1 MSGPRA
7 RRDASRAIER
17 AVHDWEIHVTRILV
31 VDDEAIIRD
40 PIAAS
45 LRLAGYEPNCAACG
59 NEAIAAMTSSVPNLV
74 ILDVSMPGMSGLD
87 VLEEMRRTPKLG
99 GIPVIL
105 LTASGDKET
114 VLRAA
119 RAGVRDYLLK
129 SRFSLTELLARV
141 KKHLEPKPKE
151 TLAQA
156 ELPKTT
162 PGAPTSPST
171 ATKPP
176 ATPALRET
184 VEIPKLLTRDECLN
198 RAEAAMDARS
208 LSGVA
213 AQVISLS
220 ASPRGDLEEL
230 ASLIGR
236 DPALSARVLQAAN
249 SAAYLSNRGPVTN
262 IPDAVRQV
270 GCSTVRG
277 IASTVGIYEAMPASS
292 DPSFN
297 PIRSWQHAF
306 AVATLCEQL
315 CLSSRPELCGTAH
328 IVGLCHDL
336 GEILFRTEFAKEYQQ
351 VVELCERTGQ
361 SLSAVERQVLGMP
374 HGELVRTIIR
384 KMGLPDVIR
393 QAIETFHGDD
403 AERSTDPLVR
413 ILRVA
418 EAYANGVGLASSSGS
433 YVRPLTRNECR
444 AATGLERPTAPDS
457 EQFRAE
463 IYALTSMLA
472 RLSASEERQLMVPLH
487 PRGSARV
494 WLAREAGFSAFD
506 PVAAMLEALGDV
518 TVADRLPSTAEE
530 VRDHAA
536 IAVVTPTPAVGR
548 MTATDIERAASLAT
562 QKLPVLWLCM
572 RPLGAPPQPL
582 APAGAAVTLQ
592 TFANFM
598 AASPLARAA

>member
-1 MSGPRA
+1 M
-7 RRDASRAIER
+7 
-17 AVHDWEIHVTRILV
+17 HDWEIHVTRILV

-45 LRLAGYEPNCAACG
+45 LRLAGYEPNCAAG
-59 NEAIAAMTSSVPNLV
+59 GTEAIAAMTSSVPNLA

-87 VLEEMRRTPKLG
+87 VLEEMRRTPKLA

-105 LTASGDKET
+105 LTASADKET

-119 RAGVRDYLLK
+119 KAGVRDYLLK

-141 KKHLEPKPKE
+141 KKHLEPKSNSKE
-151 TLAQA
+151 ISA
-156 ELPKTT
+156 EAVLPQTT
-162 PGAPTSPST
+162 PAGPSSPNP
-171 ATKPP
+171 ATKSP
-176 ATPALRET
+176 ATSALRET
-184 VEIPKLLTRDECLN
+184 VDIPKLLTRDECLK

-249 SAAYLSNRGPVTN
+249 SAAYVSNRGPVTN

-292 DPSFN
+292 DPDFN

-315 CLSSRPELCGTAH
+315 CLSSRPELGGTAH

-336 GEILFRTEFAKEYQQ
+336 GEILFRTEFAKEYRQ
-351 VVELCERTGQ
+351 VLELCERTGQ
-361 SLSAVERQVLGMP
+361 SLASIERQVLGMP

-413 ILRVA
+413 ILRIA
-418 EAYANGVGLASSSGS
+418 EAYANGVGLVSGSGS

-472 RLSASEERQLMVPLH
+472 RLPASEERQLMVPLH

-530 VRDHAA
+530 VRDHTA
-536 IAVVTPTPAVGR
+536 IAVVTRTPAVGG
-548 MTATDIERAASLAT
+548 MMAADIDRAASLAT

-582 APAGAAVTLQ
+582 SPAGAAVSLQ

-598 AASPLARAA
+598 AASPIARAA